1 MAENYTLVAGMDF
14 AREVG
19 NSIAEAS
26 EDVLGKTR
34 ALIQSQLE
42 GLNSAVKEIVRGE
55 LSRAL
60 ESKTA
65 RPKSQPRTESHGIPS
80 YIPPQVPKGY

>member
-26 EDVLGKTR
+26 GDVLWGKH
-34 ALIQSQLE
+34 A
-42 GLNSAVKEIVRGE
+42 
-55 LSRAL
+55 
-60 ESKTA
+60 
-65 RPKSQPRTESHGIPS
+65 H
-80 YIPPQVPKGY
+80 